1 MPIRQEINGRILTVT
16 LDEPQIKNAFDS
28 EAIDELRRIFES
40 LAYREL
46 LPLDAEPP
54 YAIADGDRY
63 RPHLVVLQAEGDV
76 FCAGAHLKMMK
87 ELGAAGYQENLSAA
101 LAMGAMFR
109 AIHDCPVPV
118 VGRIQG
124 PAYGGGVGLVAS
136 CDVVVAAPQTAFVFS
151 EVRLGMVPGV
161 IAPLV
166 LERMGAAVARRYFLT
181 SEKLGAEEAQ
191 RLGLVDQV
199 AEEGKLDET
208 VQKFT
213 DLLLQ
218 GGPNAL
224 GLCKGL
230 VQGVASLGYT
240 RSAEL
245 AARMISEARGSEE
258 AQTALA
264 AFAEKKSAPW
274 IDPEG

>member
-1 MPIRQEINGRILTVT
+1 
-16 LDEPQIKNAFDS
+16 
-28 EAIDELRRIFES
+28 
-40 LAYREL
+40 
-46 LPLDAEPP
+46 
-54 YAIADGDRY
+54 
-63 RPHLVVLQAEGDV
+63 
-76 FCAGAHLKMMK
+76 MMK
-87 ELGAAGYQENLSAA
+87 ELGAADYQQNVSAA

-136 CDVVVAAPQTAFVFS
+136 CDVVVAAPQVSFVFS

-166 LERMGAAVARRYFLT
+166 IERMGPAAARRCFLT
-181 SEKLGAEEAQ
+181 AEMLPAAEAQ
-191 RLGLVDQV
+191 RLGLVDHV
-199 AEEGKLDET
+199 AEDGKLDDA
-208 VQKFT
+208 VAGFT

-258 AQTALA
+258 AQAALT

-274 IDPEG
+274 VDPEG